1 MVGLRL
7 TLPALLA
14 ALCLSGVSSAKP
26 KAKKAESA
34 KLVSLCLERFAA
46 AKAHTAFLC
55 EAVGVPF

>member
-1 MVGLRL
+1 MSDMSLEQ
-7 TLPALLA
+7 
-14 ALCLSGVSSAKP
+14 
-26 KAKKAESA
+26 AESA